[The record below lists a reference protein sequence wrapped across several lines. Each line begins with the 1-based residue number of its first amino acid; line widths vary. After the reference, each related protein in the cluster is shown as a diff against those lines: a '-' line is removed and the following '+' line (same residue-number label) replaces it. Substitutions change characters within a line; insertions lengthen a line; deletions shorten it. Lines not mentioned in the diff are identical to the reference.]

1 MIGHYTS
8 LMDEL
13 KSEHRQL
20 LEVFGR
26 MKKSGES
33 EDAAE
38 FQQAL
43 ADFKGLLVPHVV
55 KEAYKVYTYL
65 RQYYKDK
72 GDAEVYRRVTGYK
85 TEMTGIGDAALKF
98 IDAHERAAPDAI
110 DFANVN
116 ESLRE
121 IGLLLGDRIRREEAF
136 LYPLYH
142 TTE

>member
-1 MIGHYTS
+1 MIGHYST

-13 KSEHRQL
+13 KGEHRLL

-26 MKKSGES
+26 LKKSGET

-38 FQQAL
+38 FRQAL
-43 ADFKGLLVPHVV
+43 ADFRSLLIPHVV

-72 GDAEVYRRVTGYK
+72 GDISVYQRVTNYK
-85 TEMTGIGDAALKF
+85 TEMTGIGEAALQF
-98 IDAHERAAPDAI
+98 IDSCEKTPDDAI
-110 DFANVN
+110 DFHTVN

-121 IGLLLGDRIRREEAF
+121 IGLLLGDRIRREEAD